1 MNCKCC
7 NEETKDRAG
16 KLFCSR
22 NCKIKYKYHN
32 NDKFKQHKIDSS
44 VEFRRKKIKHLNELT
59 PEDINKLKLIRPELF
74 K

>member
-7 NEETKDRAG
+7 NCETKDRAG

-22 NCKIKYKYHN
+22 ECKLKYKYHN
-32 NDKFKQHKIDSS
+32 NEKFKQRKIDG
-44 VEFRRKKIKHLNELT
+44 VYTRRKSAIKHLNELT

>member
-1 MNCKCC
+1 MNCKQC
-7 NEETKDRAG
+7 NCETKDRAG

-22 NCKIKYKYHN
+22 ECKLKYKYHN
-32 NDKFKQHKIDSS
+32 NEEFKQRKIDG
-44 VEFRRKKIKHLNELT
+44 VYTRRKNSIKHLNELT